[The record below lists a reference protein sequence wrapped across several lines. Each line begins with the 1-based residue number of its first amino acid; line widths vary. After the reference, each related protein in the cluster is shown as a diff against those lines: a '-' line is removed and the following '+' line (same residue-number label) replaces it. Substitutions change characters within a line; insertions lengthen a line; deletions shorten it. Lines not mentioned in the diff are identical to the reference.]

1 MPTVKLAVS
10 SPSLT
15 RTSRVCSLGT
25 YIRWAV
31 RCGEDV
37 CPLTS
42 SGIRPPLRDF
52 LPAGV
57 SIYAFLSM
65 CPGADS
71 FGAVPSIHPDTHEGG
86 WRTVHS
92 RCRWWLLLLAPRKTP
107 RSPGHVKC
115 LGSSGDANKGLRWL
129 HAS

>member
-37 CPLTS
+37 YPLTS

-52 LPAGV
+52 LPVV

-65 CPGADS
+65 YPVPDS
-71 FGAVPSIHPDTHEGG
+71 FSAVPSIHRDTHEGG

-92 RCRWWLLLLAPRKTP
+92 RRRWRLVLLAPRKTP